1 MERQTEKKIWK
12 MVREIAGIEMQ
23 EPQDKNVCLEDIGY
37 DSISKVR
44 LQVEIEDEFGFL
56 FDPLEDDFDEI
67 FSTLEKLYRSVAEK
81 VEQVQ

>member
-37 DSISKVR
+37 DSISKVQ
-44 LQVEIEDEFGFL
+44 LQVEI
-56 FDPLEDDFDEI
+56 
-67 FSTLEKLYRSVAEK
+67 
-81 VEQVQ
+81 